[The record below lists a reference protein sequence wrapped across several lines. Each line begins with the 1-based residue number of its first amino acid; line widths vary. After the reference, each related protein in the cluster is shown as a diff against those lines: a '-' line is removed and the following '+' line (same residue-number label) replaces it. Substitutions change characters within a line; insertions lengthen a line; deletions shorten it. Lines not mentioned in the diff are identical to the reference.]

1 MEETW
6 KIVVWQQFGATI
18 DMLENAMRACP
29 DNLWNDRTQQ
39 PVFWYLVYHRLF
51 CLDFYLSDPDT
62 SFVPPSPFTLDE
74 TDPDAVPERSYTK
87 DQLQNYLELGR
98 EKCRALIAS
107 LTDKSSGE
115 QLAIGS
121 FEGSRIELLL
131 YNLRHVQ
138 HHAAQ
143 LNLILRQQ
151 IDSAP
156 RWVRKTSKSLTAE

>member
-6 KIVVWQQFGATI
+6 KVVVWQQFGATI
-18 DMLENAMRACP
+18 DMLENAMHACP
-29 DNLWNDRTQQ
+29 DKLWNDRSQK
-39 PVFWYLVYHRLF
+39 PEFWYLVYHTLF
-51 CLDFYLSDPDT
+51 WLDFYLSDPGKT
-62 SFVPPSPFTLDE
+62 FVPPAPFTLDDK
-74 TDPDAVPERSYTK
+74 DPDAVPERPYTK
-87 DQLQNYLELGR
+87 DELQNYLELGR
-98 EKCRALIAS
+98 EKCRSLIAS
-107 LTDKSSGE
+107 LTDKSSEE

-121 FEGSRIELLL
+121 FEGSRMELLL

-156 RWVRKTSKSLTAE
+156 RWVRKASRSLTGE